1 MLGDVKM
8 NMIETKKLKLKVFI
22 SYSHLDEE
30 FIKSFT
36 KHLTVLKDKDLIED
50 WLDRK
55 MFAGDELDKKIQ
67 DNLNNADVVLWFIS
81 KNYLSSDACKKEKNI
96 SIDLQSKRNI
106 KIIPIIL
113 RDCLWTED
121 SEISKRLVLPQDG
134 KCVRDPN
141 NDEAWTYIIK
151 EIQKVVEKEIEL
163 RKIKISENFKS
174 FLKDAS
180 DLTYGHSEKEKVVI
194 EDIFIYP
201 DLVMYDNNTEEKAKK
216 ISSAK
221 LVDFVSKNKKIIIA
235 GGTLSGKTTLCKS
248 LFVDF
253 FNKNFIPVYISYSD
267 RKNNLFI
274 DKIIE
279 IKLKE
284 QYGNDN
290 LLNFK
295 DIVIPIIDD
304 FYCIQGF
311 KEKEKILECLK
322 DFKYT
327 VLILDKIFGIN
338 LKNASLIE
346 SYTNFEIKELSPSLR
361 NDLIEKWINLTD
373 IKKGYL
379 KENDK
384 YKKLDEFTD
393 LVNST
398 LGKVFSSG
406 IMDAYPFYI
415 LSILSSYNT
424 LSKPLDQEITSQGYC
439 YQALIYAFL
448 RKQNVDNTEIDIYIN
463 FLTEIAYY
471 FFKEKKEVIIENDLD
486 KFKRKYEDKYIL
498 PVKYEKILKI
508 LSVTNILSTNS
519 CGEYFFN
526 SKYIYYY
533 FIAKYLSE
541 HVEESKVK
549 EEINNILTNLH
560 KDENSYISIFI
571 LHHIKNYDIL
581 DTIEI
586 QLMYL
591 FDKYKPAE
599 LSKKEMLFFD
609 KEIDNVFHVNLLP
622 KMKSNPEEERKKILE
637 KKDKLEEQ
645 ETTKENLDFDDSN
658 ALEKDLRK
666 SVRIVQVIGQIMRNR
681 AGSLKKEKLIEL
693 FKTSIELHLRIL
705 TSFFELIKSTENQKD
720 IVNYLR
726 NKLSLSLK
734 EKNRNLKEEELEKMA
749 TNLFWNMNFKV
760 VYGIIKLLICSIGSD
775 KLKDVTCFVCD
786 EINTPASFLIK
797 HGIYMQYLKELDTK
811 AITDAIEDNKFFS
824 ETSIR
829 NLRQL
834 IIEYCSLNDISFQER
849 RKIEDKL
856 NFRPNVLL
864 KFRTEYKDK
873 NK

>member
-1 MLGDVKM
+1 M
-8 NMIETKKLKLKVFI
+8 NLIESKNLKLKIFI
-22 SYSHLDEE
+22 SYCHLDKD
-30 FIKSFT
+30 FINVFL
-36 KHLTVLKDKDLIED
+36 KHLTILKDKNLIEE
-50 WLDRK
+50 WIDRNNL
-55 MFAGDELDKKIQ
+55 AGDTFDEKIY
-67 DNLNNADVVLWFIS
+67 DNLNKADIVLWFIS
-81 KNYLSSDACKKEKNI
+81 KNYLSSTACKKEKEK
-96 SIDLQSKRNI
+96 SIELETSQNI
-106 KIIPIIL
+106 KIIPIVL
-113 RDCLWTED
+113 TSCLWQED
-121 SEISKRLVLPQDG
+121 SEISKRLAIPEDG
-134 KCVRDPN
+134 QCVKDPN
-141 NDEAWTYIIK
+141 NDDAWTYIVR
-151 EIQKVVEKEIEL
+151 EIQKVAEN
-163 RKIKISENFKS
+163 KIKLRTMKVSESFKS

-180 DLTYGHSEKEKVVI
+180 DLTYGHSEKEKVI
-194 EDIFIYP
+194 MEDIFIYP
-201 DLVMYDNNTEEKAKK
+201 DLIMYDNNAEEKAKK
-216 ISSAK
+216 FSSAK

-235 GGTLSGKTTLCKS
+235 GEMLSGKTTLCKS

-253 FNKNFIPVYISYSD
+253 FNRDFIPVYISYNNI
-267 RKNNLFI
+267 KNNLFI
-274 DKIIE
+274 DKLIE

-290 LLNFK
+290 LLDFQ

-304 FYCIQGF
+304 FYYIQEF
-311 KEKEKILECLK
+311 KEKEKILEYLK
-322 DFKYT
+322 KFKYT
-327 VLILDKIFGIN
+327 VLILDKIFGLS

-346 SYTNFEIKELSPSLR
+346 NYTNFEIKELSPSLR

-373 IKKGYL
+373 IKKGFL
-379 KENDK
+379 QENHK

-393 LVNST
+393 LVNYT

-448 RKQNVDNTEIDIYIN
+448 RKQNVDNTEIDSYIN
-463 FLTEIAYY
+463 FLTEIAYF
-471 FFKEKKEVIIENDLD
+471 FFKEQKEVITEDDFNR
-486 KFKRKYEDKYIL
+486 FKKDYQKQYNL
-498 PVKYEKILKI
+498 PVKEKKLLKD
-508 LSVTNILSTNS
+508 LSTTNILSIDNF
-519 CGEYFFN
+519 GQYFFN

-533 FIAKYLSE
+533 FIAKYLSD

-549 EEINNILTNLH
+549 VEINNILTNLH

-591 FDKYKPAE
+591 FDKYKTAE

-609 KEIDNVFHVNLLP
+609 KEIDKIFHVNLLP

-637 KKDKLEEQ
+637 EKDKLEEQ
-645 ETTKENLDFDDSN
+645 EKAKGNLDFDDSN
-658 ALEKDLRK
+658 SLEKDLRK
-666 SVRIVQVIGQIMRNR
+666 SVRIVEVIGQIMRNR
-681 AGSLKKEKLIEL
+681 AGSLKKTKLIEL

-726 NKLSLSLK
+726 DKLSLSLK
-734 EKNRNLKEEELEKMA
+734 EKNRNVKEEEIEKMA
-749 TNLFWNMNFKV
+749 TILFWNMNFKV

-775 KLKDVTCFVCD
+775 KLKDVTRSVCD

-811 AITDAIEDNKFFS
+811 AIIDAVDDDKFFS
-824 ETSIR
+824 ETAIR
-829 NLRQL
+829 NLKQL
-834 IIEYCSLNDISFQER
+834 VAEYCSLNGINFQER

-856 NFRPNVLL
+856 KMQPNALL
-864 KFRTEYKDK
+864 KIREKYKDK
-873 NK
+873 R

>member
-1 MLGDVKM
+1 M
-8 NMIETKKLKLKVFI
+8 NIIETKKLKLKIFI

-36 KHLTVLKDKDLIED
+36 KHLTVLKDKNLIEE

-67 DNLNNADVVLWFIS
+67 DNLNNSDIVLWFIS
-81 KNYLSSDACKKEKNI
+81 KNYLSSSACKKEKEE
-96 SIDLQSKRNI
+96 SIELQSKLNV

-113 RDCLWTED
+113 TSCLWQED
-121 SEISKRLVLPQDG
+121 SDISKRLAIPKDG
-134 KCVRDPN
+134 QCVEKPD
-141 NDEAWTYIIK
+141 NDVAWTYIVK
-151 EIQKVVEKEIEL
+151 EIQKIASKEIEL

-201 DLVMYDNNTEEKAKK
+201 DLVMYDNNAEEKAKK
-216 ISSAK
+216 FSSSK
-221 LVDFVSKNKKIIIA
+221 LVDFVLKNKKIIIA
-235 GGTLSGKTTLCKS
+235 GGMLSGKTTLCKS
-248 LFVDF
+248 LFVNF
-253 FNKNFIPVYISYSD
+253 FNRNFIPVYISYND
-267 RKNNLFI
+267 RENNLFI
-274 DKIIE
+274 NKLIE
-279 IKLKE
+279 IKLQE

-311 KEKEKILECLK
+311 KEKEKILEYLK

-346 SYTNFEIKELSPSLR
+346 NYINFEIKELSPSLR
-361 NDLIEKWINLTD
+361 NELIEKWINLTD
-373 IKKGYL
+373 IKKGFL
-379 KENDK
+379 QENHK

-393 LVNST
+393 LVNYT

-448 RKQNVDNTEIDIYIN
+448 RKQKVDNAEIDSYIN
-463 FLTEIAYY
+463 FLTEISYF
-471 FFKEKKEVIIENDLD
+471 FFKEQKEVITKDDFGRFKKNYQKQYNLLVKEEKLLKDL
-486 KFKRKYEDKYIL
+486 
-498 PVKYEKILKI
+498 
-508 LSVTNILSTNS
+508 SATNILSINS
-519 CGEYFFN
+519 FGQYSFN

-541 HVEESKVK
+541 HVEELKIK

-609 KEIDNVFHVNLLP
+609 KEIDNIFHVNLLP

-645 ETTKENLDFDDSN
+645 EKTKENLDFGDSN
-658 ALEKDLRK
+658 GLEKDLRK

-681 AGSLKKEKLIEL
+681 AGSLKKAKLLEL
-693 FKTSIELHLRIL
+693 FKTSMELHLRIL

-811 AITDAIEDNKFFS
+811 AITDAIGDNKFFS

-829 NLRQL
+829 NLKQL
-834 IIEYCSLNDISFQER
+834 VIEYCSLNDISFQER

>member
-1 MLGDVKM
+1 M
-8 NMIETKKLKLKVFI
+8 NIIETKKLKLKIFI

-36 KHLTVLKDKDLIED
+36 KHLTVLKDKNLIEE

-67 DNLNNADVVLWFIS
+67 DNLNNSDIVLWFIS
-81 KNYLSSDACKKEKNI
+81 KNYLSSSACKKEKEE
-96 SIDLQSKRNI
+96 SIELQSKLNV

-113 RDCLWTED
+113 TSCLWQED
-121 SEISKRLVLPQDG
+121 SDISKRLAIPKDG
-134 KCVRDPN
+134 QCVEKPD
-141 NDEAWTYIIK
+141 NDVAWTYIVK
-151 EIQKVVEKEIEL
+151 EIQKIASKEIEL

-201 DLVMYDNNTEEKAKK
+201 DLVMYDNNAEEKAKK
-216 ISSAK
+216 FSSSK
-221 LVDFVSKNKKIIIA
+221 LVDFVLKNKKIIIA
-235 GGTLSGKTTLCKS
+235 GGMLSGKTTLCKS
-248 LFVDF
+248 LFVNF
-253 FNKNFIPVYISYSD
+253 FNRNFIPVYISYND
-267 RKNNLFI
+267 RENNLFI
-274 DKIIE
+274 NKLIE
-279 IKLKE
+279 IKLQE

-311 KEKEKILECLK
+311 KEKEKILEYLK

-346 SYTNFEIKELSPSLR
+346 NYINFEIKELSPSLR
-361 NDLIEKWINLTD
+361 NELIEKWINLTD
-373 IKKGYL
+373 IKKGFL
-379 KENDK
+379 QENHK

-393 LVNST
+393 LVNYT

-439 YQALIYAFL
+439 YQALI
-448 RKQNVDNTEIDIYIN
+448 
-463 FLTEIAYY
+463 
-471 FFKEKKEVIIENDLD
+471 
-486 KFKRKYEDKYIL
+486 
-498 PVKYEKILKI
+498 
-508 LSVTNILSTNS
+508 TNILSINS
-519 CGEYFFN
+519 FGQYSFN

-541 HVEESKVK
+541 HVEELKIK

-609 KEIDNVFHVNLLP
+609 KEIDNIFHVNLLP

-645 ETTKENLDFDDSN
+645 EKTKENLDFGDSN
-658 ALEKDLRK
+658 GLEKDLRK

-681 AGSLKKEKLIEL
+681 AGSLKKAKLLEL
-693 FKTSIELHLRIL
+693 FKTSMELHLRIL

-811 AITDAIEDNKFFS
+811 AITDAIGDNKFFS

-829 NLRQL
+829 NLKQL
-834 IIEYCSLNDISFQER
+834 VIEYCSLNDISFQER